1 VRILIAEDEE
11 RMAELI
17 AAALADDGHEIAVA
31 HDGGTALQTAGE
43 SPFDL
48 FLLDVMLPGLD
59 GLSLCRRLRQD
70 GQKAA
75 VLVLTARGTVDD
87 RVMGLDAGADDYLV
101 KPFAMAELRARVRA
115 LSRRPFGLRG
125 PELRLGNLVLD
136 PFRYLAWRG
145 GRRLDLTTREFQVL
159 ALLLRHAGEVLSREQ
174 ILNTIWGEDAE
185 PYGNIVDQYI
195 CNLRTKLERHGPR
208 LIDTIRGVG
217 YVARETELVCSDP
230 SG

>member
-1 VRILIAEDEE
+1 
-11 RMAELI
+11 MAELI
-17 AAALADDGHEIAVA
+17 AGALAGDGHEIAVA

-48 FLLDVMLPGLD
+48 FLLDVMLPVLD

-159 ALLLRHAGEVLSREQ
+159 ALLLRQAGEVLSREQ
-174 ILNTIWGEDAE
+174 ILSSIWGEDAE
-185 PYGNIVDQYI
+185 PYGNIVDQYV
-195 CNLRTKLERHGPR
+195 CTLRTKLEQHGPR

-217 YVARETELVCSDP
+217 YVAREMELACSDP
-230 SG
+230 SA

>member
-17 AAALADDGHEIAVA
+17 AGALVDDGHQVAVA
-31 HDGGTALQTAGE
+31 HDGETALSTAGG

-48 FLLDVMLPGLD
+48 FLLDIMLPRLD
-59 GLSLCRRLRQD
+59 GLSLCRRLRED

-75 VLVLTARGTVDD
+75 VLVLTARGTVED
-87 RVMGLDAGADDYLV
+87 RVMGLDAGADDYLI

-115 LSRRPFGLRG
+115 LARRPFGLRG
-125 PELRLGNLVLD
+125 PELRLGNLVLN
-136 PFRYLAWRG
+136 PFRYQAWRG
-145 GRRLDLTTREFQVL
+145 GKRLDLTAREFQVL
-159 ALLLRHAGEVLSREQ
+159 ALLLRHCGEVLSREQ
-174 ILNTIWGEDAE
+174 ILSSVWGEEAE
-185 PYGNIVDQYI
+185 PYGNIVDQYV
-195 CNLRTKLERHGPR
+195 CYLRTKLERHGPR

-217 YVARETELVCSDP
+217 YVAREMELACSDP